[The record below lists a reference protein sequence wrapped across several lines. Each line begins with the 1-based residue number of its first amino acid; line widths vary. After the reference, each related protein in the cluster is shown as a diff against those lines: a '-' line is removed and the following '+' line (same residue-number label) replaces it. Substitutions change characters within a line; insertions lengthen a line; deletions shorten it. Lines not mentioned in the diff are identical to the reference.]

1 MHHRSFKKHPLISAE
16 QASARDVFICAV
28 ISGGD
33 ASTSGPSKMS
43 PYEAQA
49 WGDLGEFWQR
59 KADRRR
65 LPAKAVQAKDAA
77 SGKIKGAASATGA
90 FVSVVTPQPVK
101 DAGGIVVDWA
111 LEPTIQ
117 ATLGL
122 IEWVTETVQEFS
134 DPADVYTYH
143 RDQGRAVASLADV
156 QALDLQ
162 HLDEFTSHFVWRC
175 RTTGV
180 VEGAAMGMLTFVPV
194 AGSMAAIGLDL
205 VVMHALSTA
214 IATRAAHAYG
224 IDPTSDA
231 GRDHLDRMLRKAWTA
246 QAPKAGTVKGAKDAF
261 VDGAGR
267 VRWSQ
272 KFRDDHRIATAVEKL
287 MKQTSKGR
295 HVPIEKVVAKMPA
308 IGVVTSAG
316 INGTVLG
323 SLAKTSVRYSQTI
336 HLAKKH
342 NLALPPNL
350 ASGLSP

>member
-1 MHHRSFKKHPLISAE
+1 MWPWHANEEALQVVCLPR
-16 QASARDVFICAV
+16 AV
-28 ISGGD
+28 TSGGG
-33 ASTSGPSKMS
+33 ASTSDRFQMS
-43 PYEAQA
+43 PYEAAA

-59 KADRRR
+59 KADRRS
-65 LPAKAVQAKDAA
+65 LPPKVNQVKDAA
-77 SGKIKGAASATGA
+77 TAKIKGAASATGG
-90 FVSVVTPQPVK
+90 FISSVTPQPVK

-111 LEPTIQ
+111 LEPTVQ

-134 DPADVYTYH
+134 DPADVYAHH
-143 RDQGRAVASLADV
+143 RDQGRPVATLADV
-156 QALDLQ
+156 QTLDLQ
-162 HLDEFTSHFVWRC
+162 HLDEFTRGFVWRC

-180 VEGAAMGMLTFVPV
+180 FEGAAMGLVTFVPV
-194 AGSMAAIGLDL
+194 AGSVAAIGLDL
-205 VVMHALSTA
+205 VIVHALSTA
-214 IATRAAHAYG
+214 IATRAAYAYG
-224 IDPTSDA
+224 LDPTSDA

-246 QAPKAGTVKGAKDAF
+246 QAPKTGAVKGAKDAF
-261 VDGAGR
+261 VEGAGR

-287 MKQTSKGR
+287 MKQASNGQ
-295 HVPIEKVVAKMPA
+295 HVPIDKVVAKMPA

-336 HLAKKH
+336 HLAKKY

-350 ASGLSP
+350 T